1 MGNKDRFQ
9 EMLADILEV
18 ARVQGN
24 RLSTQEV
31 RDLFGDM
38 ELSEAQYE
46 QIFAYLAAYQI
57 KIEGYVESITE
68 YTKAVQ
74 EAGNEEDSS
83 NAENIDTAE
92 YNEDD
97 RENVTPETTK
107 AEQKEEDSVYLKMYL
122 EDLEAIKD
130 STTEENYEL
139 INKIIQGDSEAKNR
153 FIEGNLRYVIE
164 MANDFRNQGLSLED
178 LIQEGNIGLMSSL
191 ENLSRLADKN
201 EWKKFI
207 TDYVRQFI
215 EAAIQEQKESS
226 SFEDKIIEKTK
237 LINDAANELAEDL
250 GRKADIHELAA
261 CTRLSEKEISDIL
274 NMSADA
280 VKLGDHSHEAHDP
293 NCGHDHHHGEGHH
306 HHHN

>member
-74 EAGNEEDSS
+74 DAGNYEDSPKVEDS
-83 NAENIDTAE
+83 DHEIE

-97 RENVTPETTK
+97 RENVTPETSK
-107 AEQKEEDSVYLKMYL
+107 MEQKEEDSVYLKMYL

-130 STTEENYEL
+130 STTEENFEL
-139 INKIIQGDSEAKNR
+139 INKIIQGDIEAKNR

-178 LIQEGNIGLMSSL
+178 LIQEGNIGLMNSL
-191 ENLSRLADKN
+191 ENLSRLTEKK
-201 EWKKFI
+201 EWKEFI

-215 EAAIQEQKESS
+215 EEAIQEQKESS

-280 VKLGDHSHEAHDP
+280 VKLGEHSHEAHDT
-293 NCGHDHHHGEGHH
+293 NCGHDHHHGDGHH
-306 HHHN
+306 HN